1 MVSPLQSVIR
11 QVSRITIGVGCLF
24 LWALVQQAS
33 PLHADTPVLTPFDT
47 LPGLFRA
54 LAVRDLVFTSDGS
67 QLYAVGNETTFG
79 KSGGIALFHREPTTG
94 ALTYRPV
101 LNHAGETLS
110 SAVAVTLSP
119 DERHLY
125 LLNRTQRTV
134 VIYARAADT
143 GTLTRVDEIGM
154 ASNIRGLS
162 DLAISPDG
170 EQLYISNDSGPA
182 LLVYSRNPTSG
193 TLTFVAS
200 YEDGVDGITGTSGG
214 KELSFNQAGTALY
227 MATGSGV
234 AHFTRDRESGALTF
248 VAAQTNSNTGAN
260 GLAEAQG
267 LALSPDETT
276 LYVIT
281 NELAIVSFTRNLTTG
296 ALTWLETIREDGL
309 AAGQL
314 VGCCAVVVAPSGNT
328 VYTAGTYDNQLSRFS
343 RDPANGRL
351 TYQATV
357 VEQTQGVTGLRAAR
371 ALRFSPDGHDLYVGS
386 HHRFAHFAL
395 PAAPPPGAAPI
406 ATASDPF
413 PFVASYP
420 AVMWNYVEQAALNTL
435 AVDPNGHFLMAT
447 VLRED
452 LSRSELN
459 AVVVLQRD
467 GATGRLTPVE
477 VYEQGSRTVLDFP
490 SAAISSNDG
499 HTLYV
504 SSHFYGLAV
513 FQQRVP
519 TMPLTLLESFNQQE
533 VAGLGG
539 AADLLLSPD
548 NQHLYVAGIKYTA
561 PAIMADAITL
571 FARNPISGQLTFV
584 ETITLGGESGNG
596 GADDLAMSAD
606 GRTLFAL
613 SDDDDAIVTFRR
625 DGATGKLT
633 LLERVQ
639 NGVNGLQG
647 LGDPVALALS
657 ADEAN
662 LYVASRNPN
671 ALFTFTHQP
680 VTSGLTYQTQIATP
694 RLYNLA
700 MAPGND
706 YLYATAP
713 LSHTLLVYTRNQATG
728 ALAFHEEHPA
738 PTLPYLD
745 LAVSPDGR
753 NLYTITDKQVVSFAT
768 DGAVPAPQAAD
779 VTLFYATRN
788 SSVVEPGA
796 AITYTL
802 LVSNVGNA
810 LANQVAITVAVPS
823 ELDGVSTRQ
832 SPSLQ
837 PTQQGTQWSWRLPTL
852 AVGAQQRITITGQV
866 STSVTSEE
874 MVISSAQISATN
886 DLTLTN
892 NQMTAALMLNLPPQL
907 ALTLTPTAT
916 TGFTQTF
923 ALGTI
928 NDQGD
933 DGPWL
938 VTVDWGD
945 DTQITEFAVEAAGA
959 LPTQQHRYG
968 SVGHFTVV
976 VTVTDRDGG
985 RQQGSFM
992 ITITDIIE
1000 PPPHFER
1007 YLPFVQR

>member
-1 MVSPLQSVIR
+1 MVSPLQP
-11 QVSRITIGVGCLF
+11 VSRRIRRLAISVGCLF
-24 LWALVQQAS
+24 LWALVQQAA
-33 PLHADTPVLTPFDT
+33 PLHADTPVLTPFDA
-47 LPGLFRA
+47 LPGLFRG
-54 LAVRDLVFTSDGS
+54 LAIRDMVFTSDGS
-67 QLYAVGNETTFG
+67 QLYVVGNETTSG

-94 ALTYRPV
+94 ALTYRPAH
-101 LNHAGETLS
+101 NHAGEALT

-119 DERHLY
+119 DERYLY
-125 LLNRTQRTV
+125 VVKHTQRTV
-134 VIYARAADT
+134 VIYARDPDT

-154 ASNIRGLS
+154 ASQIRGLT

-193 TLTFVAS
+193 ALTFVAS

-214 KELSFNQAGTALY
+214 KALRFNQAGTALY

-234 AHFTRDRESGALTF
+234 AHFTRASQSGALTF
-248 VAAQTNSNTGAN
+248 VATQTNSNTGAN

-296 ALTWLETIREDGL
+296 VLTWLETIREDSL

-328 VYTAGTYDNQLSRFS
+328 VYTAGTDDNQLSRFS

-351 TYQATV
+351 SYQATV
-357 VEQTQGVTGLRAAR
+357 VEQTQGISGLRAAH

-386 HHRFAHFAL
+386 HHRFAHFA
-395 PAAPPPGAAPI
+395 APPPGTAPI
-406 ATASDPF
+406 AAASDPF

-420 AVMWNYVEQAALNTL
+420 AVMWNYGEQAALNTL
-435 AVDPNGHFLMAT
+435 AIDPNGHFLMAT
-447 VLRED
+447 VLREE

-467 GATGRLTPVE
+467 GTTGRLSPVE

-490 SAAISSNDG
+490 SAAISSKDG

-504 SSHFYGLAV
+504 SSRFYGLAV
-513 FQQRVP
+513 LQQQVP

-533 VAGLGG
+533 VTGLNG

-548 NQHLYVAGIKYTA
+548 EQHLYVAGIKYTA
-561 PAIMADAITL
+561 PAMMADAITL

-613 SDDDDAIVTFRR
+613 SRDDSAIVTFRR
-625 DGATGKLT
+625 NSATGKLT
-633 LLERVQ
+633 LLERLQ

-680 VTSGLTYQTQIATP
+680 ATSGLTYQTSIATP
-694 RLYNLA
+694 RLANLA
-700 MAPGND
+700 MAPGNE

-713 LSHTLLVYTRNQATG
+713 LSQTLLVYTRDQATG
-728 ALAFHEEHPA
+728 AVAFQEEHPA
-738 PTLPYLD
+738 PDLPYLD
-745 LAVSPDGR
+745 LTVSPDGR
-753 NLYTITDKQVVSFAT
+753 NLYAITDKQVVSFAT
-768 DGAVPAPQAAD
+768 EGAPPAPPAAD
-779 VTLFYATRN
+779 VTLFYATRD
-788 SSVVEPGA
+788 STVVEPGDA
-796 AITYTL
+796 VTYTL
-802 LVSNVGNA
+802 VVSNVGNA
-810 LANQVAITVAVPS
+810 LANQVAITVEVPS
-823 ELDGVSTRQ
+823 ELEEVNTIQ

-837 PTQQGTQWSWRLPTL
+837 PTQQSNQWSWRLPTL

-866 STSVTSEE
+866 SADVISEKRVTSA
-874 MVISSAQISATN
+874 AQISATN
-886 DLTLTN
+886 DLTRTN
-892 NQMTAALMLNLPPQL
+892 NQMTATLMLNLPPQL
-907 ALTLTPTAT
+907 VLTLTPTAT

-928 NDQGD
+928 NDQGG

-976 VTVTDRDGG
+976 ITVTDHDGG

-992 ITITDIIE
+992 ITITDITE